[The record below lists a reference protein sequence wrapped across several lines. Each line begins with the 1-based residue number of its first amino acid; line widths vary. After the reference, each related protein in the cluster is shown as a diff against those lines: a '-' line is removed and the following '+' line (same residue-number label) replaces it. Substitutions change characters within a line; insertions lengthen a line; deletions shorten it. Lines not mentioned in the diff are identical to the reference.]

1 MGRYQAVDSSDTT
14 GSRQSGP
21 KALPVEAFGYA
32 TAPAK
37 EIIQSRPWYILINGQ
52 SAAAYTF
59 LYQTTCSIG
68 GTSVAV
74 SGGLA
79 PGGEVY
85 TTGSDLQAAGNAP
98 VKLDI
103 GPVAWAGGGG
113 AVGEI
118 TFVYRGGL

>member
-1 MGRYQAVDSSDTT
+1 MGRYEAGIGPKS
-14 GSRQSGP
+14 GSIPNGEFKSFP

-37 EIIQSRPWYILINGQ
+37 EIIQPRPWYILINGQ

-59 LYQTTCSIG
+59 LYKTAG
-68 GTSVAV
+68 SVGDAASDNSKYV
-74 SGGLA
+74 
-79 PGGEVY
+79 
-85 TTGSDLQAAGNAP
+85 TGSDLQAAGNAP

-103 GPVAWAGGGG
+103 GPVAWSGGGG
-113 AVGEI
+113 VVGEI